1 MEHIYENNSF
11 GENWFGYEEL
21 YSHLI
26 DKVPTNGKIVEV
38 GCWKGKSIAYLAV
51 EAINSRKNINIYA
64 VDTWLGSNI
73 SEHNSDKSIQQNTL
87 YELFLSN
94 IDPVF
99 HVIIPI
105 RMASVEASKQF
116 EDLSLDA
123 IFIDANHEYKFVKE
137 DIEAWYPKLKH
148 GGIMCGHDYDG
159 GPFSGHPGVRDA
171 VHEFFGKAKIVTY
184 PACCWLYNKI

>member
-1 MEHIYENNSF
+1 VEHIYENDSF

-26 DKVPTNGKIVEV
+26 DKASVNGKIVEV
-38 GCWKGKSIAYLAV
+38 GCWKGKSIAYLVV
-51 EAINSRKNINIYA
+51 ESANSNKNISIYA

-73 SEHNSDKSIQQNTL
+73 YEHNSDKDVQQNTL

-94 IDPVF
+94 ISPVS
-99 HVIIPI
+99 HVITPM
-105 RMASVEASKQF
+105 RMTSVEASKQF
-116 EDLSLDA
+116 DDNSIDS

-148 GGIMCGHDYDG
+148 SGIMCGHDYDG
-159 GPFSGHPGVRDA
+159 GPLSGHPGVRDA
-171 VHEFFGKAKIVTY
+171 VHEFFGKVNIITY
-184 PACCWLYNKI
+184 PACCWLYNKA